1 MAAVLP
7 TQSERIFKVTTPLA
21 DDALLFRRM
30 SGNEELG
37 RLFEFELDLLS
48 TDPNISFDDV
58 LGEGMTVEVE
68 RPDGEIRYF
77 NGIVSRFSYVGTEGQ
92 YSLYRATIKPWLWLL
107 TRTNDCRVFQNM
119 TVPDILNEVFNH
131 YGFSDFEDHLSR
143 DYSERE
149 YCIQYRESAFDF
161 VSRLMEHEGIYYYFE
176 HEADKHTLI
185 LADENSFH
193 EPCPGYDTLRF
204 FPPEEFDRRDLDED
218 HVYDWQVGQQV
229 QSGRYALNDYNFESP
244 KANLEVRS
252 AIPRE
257 HAHAEFEVYDYPGT
271 YQEVSDGDNYVRT
284 RIEEIQAQHEI
295 ATGQHNNVGIITG
308 YLFNLTGHNRDD
320 QNREYL
326 VISADYSFYSDAYDP
341 EESRTS
347 EPPFSC
353 RFTAMDNRQPF
364 RPARKTPR
372 PIVHGMHS
380 AIVTG
385 PEGGKIHTDKYGRVK
400 IRFYWDRHGPE
411 DDGSSCWVRVSQ
423 NRAGKE
429 WGEVYLPHVD
439 QEVLVSFEEGDP
451 DRPIVT
457 GRVYN
462 NDHMPPLDL
471 PEDKTKLIMR
481 DQGGNQMVM
490 EGKDG
495 DQRISFFSP
504 TGNTRV
510 TIGKGFE
517 LGKSVGAYG
526 VCMPDGCYIC
536 TDNNLVWEVTENLR
550 SHVDGWMESYVQEH
564 MKTHVVGDV
573 EDETEGNRVVNT
585 AKDLY
590 NSVSGNEFKI
600 NKWLTDGY
608 YIGAKVDAVLG
619 AKIDLLAGVK
629 VEKSADKAIRKILK
643 GGFKDVKGF
652 YIRKV
657 KKNVTEQTDG
667 SHFISAAKKVFL
679 RAKEDIVLKREDGSA
694 QITIGKDEIG
704 LKAKKIKLDG
714 DVEITGNLDVD
725 KVIHGN
731 QVVDRL
737 KEFLLAVD
745 KELADT
751 PTTGEPG
758 QKRFLDID
766 PIKKKHLKP

>member
-7 TQSERIFKVTTPLA
+7 TQSERIFKVITPL
-21 DDALLFRRM
+21 DEDVLLFRRM
-30 SGNEELG
+30 SGSEELG

-58 LGEGMTVEVE
+58 LGQGLTVEIE
-68 RPDGEIRYF
+68 RPDGETRYF

-119 TVPDILNEVFNH
+119 TVPDILDDVFNH

-161 VSRLMEHEGIYYYFE
+161 VSRLMEHEGIYYYFV
-176 HEADKHTLI
+176 HEGDKHTLI

-204 FPPEEFDRRDLDED
+204 FPPEEFDRRDLDDD
-218 HVYDWQVGQQV
+218 HVYNWQVGQQV

-257 HAHAEFEVYDYPGT
+257 HNHADFEVYDYPGT
-271 YQEVSDGDNYVRT
+271 YQEVPDGDNYVRT

-295 ATGQHNNVGIITG
+295 ATGHHNNVGLIAG
-308 YLFNLTGHNRDD
+308 YLFTLTGHTRDD

-326 VISADYSFYSDAYDP
+326 VISAEYSFYSDAYDP
-341 EESRTS
+341 EEKRTA
-347 EPPFSC
+347 EPPFAC

-364 RPARKTPR
+364 RPARSTPR

-385 PEGGKIHTDKYGRVK
+385 PEGGEIHTDKYGRVK
-400 IRFYWDRHGPE
+400 VRFYWDRHGPE
-411 DDGSSCWVRVSQ
+411 DDNSSCWVRVSQ

-462 NDHMPPLDL
+462 NDNMPPLDL
-471 PEDKTKLIMR
+471 PSEKTKLMMR

-495 DQRISFFSP
+495 EQRISMYSP
-504 TGNTRV
+504 TGRTFL
-510 TIGKGFE
+510 TLGKGFSPNR
-517 LGKSVGAYG
+517 SVGASSDS
-526 VCMPDGCYIC
+526 PDDGCIIR
-536 TDNNLVWEVTENLR
+536 TDCNLTEEIHEDHNHHCDGDSNSTVLGSVGEWIGKNLKHEVEGSTDHFYVGTKSSIKIANENSLNLSAKLSLTEGIDISQFAGIKISMSHSAKLDYSKGAKYTVNKEKEYNEAKSGKKKWEEDWEVEGGGNFDLVFDKIAHMQGKKEAWVR
-550 SHVDGWMESYVQEH
+550 GGDAEVHMQGKRLLLKADKIILDG
-564 MKTHVVGDV
+564 
-573 EDETEGNRVVNT
+573 
-585 AKDLY
+585 
-590 NSVSGNEFKI
+590 
-600 NKWLTDGY
+600 
-608 YIGAKVDAVLG
+608 
-619 AKIDLLAGVK
+619 K
-629 VEKSADKAIRKILK
+629 VETTKDHHV
-643 GGFKDVKGF
+643 GGV
-652 YIRKV
+652 V
-657 KKNVTEQTDG
+657 HAKNVPPP
-667 SHFISAAKKVFL
+667 SKK
-679 RAKEDIVLKREDGSA
+679 KKRR
-694 QITIGKDEIG
+694 
-704 LKAKKIKLDG
+704 
-714 DVEITGNLDVD
+714 
-725 KVIHGN
+725 VIILTPA
-731 QVVDRL
+731 QVVAL
-737 KEFLLAVD
+737 KKLLS
-745 KELADT
+745 
-751 PTTGEPG
+751 
-758 QKRFLDID
+758 
-766 PIKKKHLKP
+766 

>member
-7 TQSERIFKVTTPLA
+7 TQSERIFKVHTPLDE
-21 DDALLFRRM
+21 DDLLFRRM
-30 SGNEELG
+30 AGSEELG

-48 TDPNISFDDV
+48 TDPNIAFDEV
-58 LGEGMTVEVE
+58 LGQGLTVEIE
-68 RPDGEIRYF
+68 RPDGETRYF

-119 TVPDILNEVFNH
+119 TVPEILDEVFNR

-143 DYSERE
+143 DYSQRE

-161 VSRLMEHEGIYYYFE
+161 VSRLMEHEGIYYYFV
-176 HEADKHTLI
+176 HDADKHTLI

-204 FPPEEFDRRDLDED
+204 FPPEEFDRRDLDDD
-218 HVYDWQVGQQV
+218 HVYDWRVGQQV

-271 YQEVSDGDNYVRT
+271 YQEVSDGDAYVRT

-295 ATGQHNNVGIITG
+295 ATGQHNNVGLITG
-308 YLFNLTGHNRDD
+308 YLFSLTGHTRDD

-326 VISADYSFYSDAYDP
+326 VISAEYSFYSDAYDP
-341 EESRTS
+341 EENRAS
-347 EPPFSC
+347 EPPFAC

-385 PEGGKIHTDKYGRVK
+385 PEGGEIHTDKYGRVK
-400 IRFYWDRHGPE
+400 VRFYWDRHGPE

-462 NDHMPPLDL
+462 KDHMPPLDL
-471 PEDKTKLIMR
+471 PGDKTRLIMR
-481 DQGGNQMVM
+481 DQGENELMM

-495 DQRISFFSP
+495 DQRITIFSP
-504 TGNTRV
+504 TADSRFTMGASFDEVSPGIHFNTDANYHKH
-510 TIGKGFE
+510 IGEDHIVKIKGE
-517 LGKSVGAYG
+517 EEK
-526 VCMPDGCYIC
+526 
-536 TDNNLVWEVTENLR
+536 E
-550 SHVDGWMESYVQEH
+550 
-564 MKTHVVGDV
+564 
-573 EDETEGNRVVNT
+573 
-585 AKDLY
+585 
-590 NSVSGNEFKI
+590 
-600 NKWLTDGY
+600 
-608 YIGAKVDAVLG
+608 
-619 AKIDLLAGVK
+619 
-629 VEKSADKAIRKILK
+629 VEKSVFEHIHKNYKRIVDGEHEWLNTGQDTKVNITNQTSFTFGASETFSYALKFSLTGGRSYTIKKDKELNKKRDETTDIIGMWSVDATNGIYFDTPERTVFWTKILK
-643 GGFKDVKGF
+643 IKANELVEIKGGNSTVTIQNGNVTIKANTVITLDGNVHVKGNLNVDG
-652 YIRKV
+652 KV
-657 KKNVTEQTDG
+657 NEK
-667 SHFISAAKKVFL
+667 
-679 RAKEDIVLKREDGSA
+679 
-694 QITIGKDEIG
+694 
-704 LKAKKIKLDG
+704 
-714 DVEITGNLDVD
+714 
-725 KVIHGN
+725 
-731 QVVDRL
+731 
-737 KEFLLAVD
+737 
-745 KELADT
+745 
-751 PTTGEPG
+751 
-758 QKRFLDID
+758 
-766 PIKKKHLKP
+766 

>member
-7 TQSERIFKVTTPLA
+7 TQSERIFKINTPL
-21 DDALLFRRM
+21 DEDVLLFRRM
-30 SGNEELG
+30 SGREELG

-48 TDPNISFDDV
+48 TDPNVAFDDV
-58 LGEGMTVEVE
+58 LGQALTVEIE

-119 TVPDILNEVFNH
+119 TVPEILDEVFNR

-143 DYSERE
+143 DYSARE

-161 VSRLMEHEGIYYYFE
+161 VSRLMEHEGIYYYFT

-204 FPPEEFDRRDLDED
+204 FPPEEFDRRDLDDD

-257 HAHAEFEVYDYPGT
+257 HAQAEFEVYDYPGT
-271 YQEVSDGDNYVRT
+271 YQKVSDGDNYVRT

-295 ATGQHNNVGIITG
+295 ATGQHNNVGLIAG
-308 YLFNLTGHNRDD
+308 YLFNLTGHTRDD

-326 VISADYSFYSDAYDP
+326 VVSADYSFYSDAYDP
-341 EESRTS
+341 EEKRSS
-347 EPPFSC
+347 EPPFAC

-385 PEGGKIHTDKYGRVK
+385 PEGGEIHTDKYGRVK
-400 IRFYWDRHGPE
+400 VRFYWDRHGPE

-462 NDHMPPLDL
+462 KDHMPPMDL

-495 DQRISFFSP
+495 DQRISFFTP
-504 TGNTRV
+504 TGNTRF
-510 TIGKGFE
+510 TMGKGFQ
-517 LGKSVGAYG
+517 LGKSVGAADTCL
-526 VCMPDGCYIC
+526 VDGFYLISA
-536 TDNNLVWEVTENLR
+536 NNFYQEIEENLR
-550 SHVDGWMESYVQEH
+550 THVDGWMESYVQEN
-564 MKTHVVGDV
+564 METHVCGDV
-573 EDETEGNRVVNT
+573 EHTCEGNKVEITFKNYIEEV
-585 AKDLY
+585 KGDE
-590 NSVSGNEFKI
+590 SKI
-600 NKWLTDGY
+600 NWWFYDSYTVGLKLD
-608 YIGAKVDAVLG
+608 VVLG
-619 AKIDLLAGVK
+619 AKIDILGGIK
-629 VEKSADKAIRKILK
+629 VEKSADKTIRKLAKNAYEACEGNYFRTVADNLVESIK
-643 GGFKDVKGF
+643 GSRIVDSAKDIIYK
-652 YIRKV
+652 
-657 KKNVTEQTDG
+657 
-667 SHFISAAKKVFL
+667 
-679 RAKEDIVLKREDGSA
+679 AKERVGLTNGSA
-694 QITIGKDEIG
+694 QIVIDKDEITIN
-704 LKAKKIKLDG
+704 ASKIKLIGEVRVTKDLNVGG
-714 DVEITGNLDVD
+714 DIHATQVTDRAQRIANAIEKALKSGAVSAETPGSKPLDP
-725 KVIHGN
+725 KSF
-731 QVVDRL
+731 
-737 KEFLLAVD
+737 K
-745 KELADT
+745 T
-751 PTTGEPG
+751 PKT
-758 QKRFLDID
+758 
-766 PIKKKHLKP
+766 